1 MQLMRKAEAAFLNS
15 HIAPGVLA
23 DVIKSDIDQHAVLEK
38 IADWIFRCGE
48 TACPEDRKPP
58 IRSKGNRKPKHLV
71 RQSRHPGE

>member
-38 IADWIFRCGE
+38 IADLFLCQEQGIKIC
-48 TACPEDRKPP
+48 
-58 IRSKGNRKPKHLV
+58 
-71 RQSRHPGE
+71 QSGSLFDFFI